1 MKQLAERLVSLTG
14 WSRWAVSATMGVALG
29 MAHTPFGIWP
39 LAFVAGAVLCLQWRA
54 GGGFAVGWAAGAAF
68 FAVTLHW
75 IVEPF
80 LVDAARYGWMAP
92 FALVL
97 MAGGLALFWGAA
109 FWIAGYFRR
118 AGIAALALC
127 WAVGEALRGGIFT
140 GFPWAL
146 PAYIWL
152 DTPIAQLASILGPY
166 GLSLITLLAIT
177 GLGAGTV
184 KWAAPVILLAGIGAW
199 VWGDFRQGDGL
210 TAATDTT
217 VRIIQPNIPQAQKWD
232 ASFARQNFE
241 RTLALTSADAS
252 NAARPDI
259 VIWPEVAVPFAIE
272 QEANAR
278 AEIAQAA
285 GGAHVILGSLAR
297 SPNAPRWR
305 NALIALNPLGQKQAR
320 YDKAHLVPF
329 GEYMPFSDLME
340 RIGVLALAGRGAGM
354 EAGLPP
360 RPIALPGLPAFTPL
374 ICYEGI
380 FPREVR
386 SGTAGADWIVLIT
399 NDAWFGQWAGPAQ
412 HLAQARMRAIESGL
426 PVARAANTGIS
437 AMISPYGR
445 IIEAASLNE
454 RKYLDVSLPAAAP
467 KTVYSQFGATVA
479 ILVTFLTLLIG
490 VTFFSVPRLRKRLT

>member
-241 RTLALTSADAS
+241 RTLALTSA
-252 NAARPDI
+252 
-259 VIWPEVAVPFAIE
+259 
-272 QEANAR
+272 
-278 AEIAQAA
+278 
-285 GGAHVILGSLAR
+285 
-297 SPNAPRWR
+297 
-305 NALIALNPLGQKQAR
+305 
-320 YDKAHLVPF
+320 
-329 GEYMPFSDLME
+329 
-340 RIGVLALAGRGAGM
+340 
-354 EAGLPP
+354 
-360 RPIALPGLPAFTPL
+360 
-374 ICYEGI
+374 
-380 FPREVR
+380 
-386 SGTAGADWIVLIT
+386 
-399 NDAWFGQWAGPAQ
+399 
-412 HLAQARMRAIESGL
+412 
-426 PVARAANTGIS
+426 
-437 AMISPYGR
+437 
-445 IIEAASLNE
+445 
-454 RKYLDVSLPAAAP
+454 
-467 KTVYSQFGATVA
+467 
-479 ILVTFLTLLIG
+479 
-490 VTFFSVPRLRKRLT
+490 